1 MKKLVAAL
9 VLGALLVSVGVGC
22 GNPTTP
28 AKPPTTGTD
37 KSKET
42 DKTKTP

>member
-9 VLGALLVSVGVGC
+9 VLGALLVAVGIGC
-22 GNPTTP
+22 SNPTTP
-28 AKPPTTGTD
+28 AKPPATD

-42 DKTKTP
+42 EKPKTP